1 MEMQFIV
8 KIYIMH
14 VKSPPTKLAQ
24 IRFFNP
30 FKFVNAYVV
39 IEAGEK

>member
-14 VKSPPTKLAQ
+14 VKGLSTKLAQ
-24 IRFFNP
+24 VCFFNP

-39 IEAGEK
+39 IVAGEK